1 MLQAMRGTAGS
12 WVVKIL
18 FVFLIASFAFWGV
31 NDIFLGQGQNVNVAE
46 VGDTDISA
54 QQLETELNRYV
65 QRYQP
70 QGMNRNLAVLTGA
83 PQQLLQQMV
92 NGALLE
98 EKLSNL
104 NITVSDLQVKEEIK
118 KYPFFQGEDG
128 NFDPERFRQV
138 LRSQNSNE
146 EAFVNSVRSDLSRQL
161 LLDLMSRQIV
171 SPDVLTEGMLA
182 YQNEK
187 RKGQFVWF
195 QFSDQQPE
203 AATDEQLKTFFD
215 ENSNKY
221 QQAENRN
228 ISFINVTLENVIQ
241 PKDISAEDLQA
252 AFDARQDEF
261 ITIPKRKLWQVIV
274 SDEEK
279 AKKLSASDLAG
290 FKATVEAEK
299 LGTAQDLGWKAEE
312 ELFGDSKDHV
322 FAGEAKT
329 GTLAPLKTAFGWT
342 VFFVEASQKGGEQ
355 QKLADV
361 EQELRQSLAAD
372 LSFERVSDMIKSA
385 DESLAAGNDLA
396 ETAKVLNVTVE
407 NITALE
413 QSGKNNKGEEIS
425 NLPQDPNFL
434 SDVFAMNE
442 NEAPAVTETDAGGFF
457 IAQVTKIDPAKT
469 KEYDSVVDQVK
480 QDWLTDT
487 QKTMATENAEQALKE
502 ITDSAKSLQD
512 IADQYDLLLRSYT
525 NLGRNDEVLSGI
537 EGRQL
542 VTGVFG
548 LEKDGF
554 STAQTNEGVAVLT
567 YQEKIP
573 FEGQSTDA
581 EKDQISTQLTQQ
593 LHNDIN
599 QAFLGSLRD
608 QISVTI
614 NDDIMARYFSPGGAA
629 QNMTGSHQ

>member
-46 VGDTDISA
+46 VGDTEVSA
-54 QQLETELNRYV
+54 QQLETELNRFI
-65 QRYQP
+65 QRYQS
-70 QGMNRNLAVLTGA
+70 QGMNRNLAVLTGT

-104 NITVSDLQVKEEIK
+104 NITVSDVQVKEEIK

-128 NFDPERFRQV
+128 SFDPERFRQV

-161 LLDLMSRQIV
+161 LLDLISRHID
-171 SPDVLTEGMLA
+171 SPDVLTDGILTYE
-182 YQNEK
+182 NEK

-203 AATDEQLKTFFD
+203 AATDEQLKTYFD
-215 ENSNKY
+215 ENSSKY
-221 QQAENRN
+221 QQSENRN
-228 ISFINVTLENVIQ
+228 ISFINVTLDNVIQ
-241 PKDISAEDLQA
+241 SEDISTEDLQA

-261 ITIPKRKLWQVIV
+261 ITIAKRKLWQVIV
-274 SDEEK
+274 SDEEQ
-279 AKKLSASDLAG
+279 AKKLEAADLNS
-290 FKATVEAEK
+290 FKAAVETEK
-299 LGTAQDLGWKAEE
+299 LGTAQDLGWKTEE
-312 ELFGDSKDHV
+312 DLFGDSKDHV
-322 FAGEAKT
+322 FGGEAKT

-342 VFFVEASQKGGEQ
+342 VFFVEDSEKGGEP

-361 EQELRQSLAAD
+361 EPELRQSLAAD
-372 LSFERVSDMIKSA
+372 QSFEKVSELIKSA

-396 ETAKVLNVTVE
+396 ETAKMLNVKIE

-413 QSGKNNKGEEIS
+413 QTGKDNKGADIA

-434 SDVFAMNE
+434 GDIFAMGE
-442 NEAPAVTETDAGGFF
+442 NEAPTVTETDEGGFI

-469 KEYDSVVDQVK
+469 KDYDSVLDQVK
-480 QDWLTDT
+480 QDWLVDT
-487 QKTMATENAEQALKE
+487 QKKMTTENAEQALKDV
-502 ITDSAKSLQD
+502 TDAAKSLQD
-512 IADQYDLLLRSYT
+512 IADQHDLLLRSFT
-525 NLGRNDEVLSGI
+525 NLGRNEQALSGI
-537 EGRQL
+537 DGRQL
-542 VTGVFG
+542 VTGIFG

-554 STAQTNEGVAVLT
+554 STARTNEGIALFT

-573 FEGQSTDA
+573 FEGQTTEAQKEQTSA
-581 EKDQISTQLTQQ
+581 QLTQQ

-599 QAFLGSLRD
+599 QAFLQSLRN
-608 QISVTI
+608 QISVQI
-614 NDDIMARYFSPGGAA
+614 NDDIMARYFSAGGAA